1 METRTNTQICP
12 NCGHENPAKTDVCKK
27 CQHDFAAAQQDSTA
41 TDRDSTNRLDKTSAI
56 PNLDE
61 LGLLDDTHYS
71 ESEFAESDV
80 QTLSIE
86 GIHEE
91 DSPMSEGAV
100 RLQGNLILTERETG
114 KKFVITPENLKEAV
128 IGRKNQQTGF
138 SPAIDLSPFEAHK
151 YGVSRRHATI
161 SYRDNWLI
169 LIDHNSTNGTFL
181 NGHRLV
187 PEQPRVIRDKDTI
200 RIGGII
206 LHVAYGQAE

>member
-1 METRTNTQICP
+1 METRMTTYICP
-12 NCGHENPAKTDVCKK
+12 NCGHENPAKADVCKK
-27 CQHDFAAAQQDSTA
+27 CKLEF

-56 PNLDE
+56 PDLAE
-61 LGLLDDTHYS
+61 LGLDATDYGDF
-71 ESEFAESDV
+71 EFAEADF
-80 QTLSIE
+80 QTHHIE
-86 GIHEE
+86 GFHEE
-91 DSPMSEGAV
+91 DAPMGDGAV
-100 RLQGNLILTERETG
+100 RLSGKLILTERETG
-114 KKFVITPENLKEAV
+114 KKFVIGHDDLREAV
-128 IGRKNQQTGF
+128 IGRTNQQTGY
-138 SPAIDLSPFEAHK
+138 SPTIDLSPLEAHK

-206 LHVAYGQAE
+206 LHVAYDQAE